1 MCIAV
6 RRRPVCDAQQGR
18 KTVQR
23 YTPSEVAPLLV
34 KYGAMESSPVNVEES
49 TLSEVVMRIR

>member
-1 MCIAV
+1 MLSKDV
-6 RRRPVCDAQQGR
+6 KQSSVTLLR
-18 KTVQR
+18 KSR
-23 YTPSEVAPLLV
+23 LLV